1 MRLLEYQSK
10 ALLKGFGLNFT
21 APTAV
26 DSVEAA
32 ISAFEALKGPAVLKA
47 QVPFGGR
54 GKAGGIK
61 FVNTAEEARLK
72 AGELLGMKLRG
83 TLVKKITV
91 EPRISPVQ
99 EFYVGITWDTSAK
112 LPVLIVSASGGLDV
126 EQSDSQNLA
135 RRRFDPRL
143 GLMPFE
149 GRQLAGQIG
158 LTGKTLVELGNVLA
172 RLTRAFLDIDGI
184 TVEINPLVLTEEGS
198 LLGLDARIE
207 IDEEAEYRQKTLLEP
222 LGPVETTVAGRQL
235 TEIER
240 KAKIIDSMDHR
251 GVAGRVVEFDGNLAL
266 LIGGGGASLTVFDAV
281 RRYGGKPANYCE
293 IGGNP
298 TEEKIAALTELI
310 LSKPGVEKLAVVM
323 NVVNNTCADVIARG
337 VVQGITAKGADPAE
351 TIVVFRI
358 PGSWEDEAVELL
370 AKVGVKALGREF
382 SLDMCAQMA
391 VERMIAHAN

>member
-1 MRLLEYQSK
+1 MKLLEYQSK

-21 APTAV
+21 APTVV

-32 ISAFEALKGPAVLKA
+32 VRSVEALKGPAVLKA

-61 FVNTAEEARLK
+61 FVNTADEARIG
-72 AGELLGMKLRG
+72 ADELLGMNLRG
-83 TLVKKITV
+83 TLVKEITV
-91 EPRISPVQ
+91 EPCISTVQ

-112 LPVLIVSASGGLDV
+112 LPIAIVSATGGLDV
-126 EQSDSQNLA
+126 EQSGGQNLA
-135 RRRFDPRL
+135 RKRFDPRL

-158 LTGKTLVELGNVLA
+158 LTGKTLVGLGNILA
-172 RLTRAFLDIDGI
+172 KLARAFLAIDGI
-184 TVEINPLVLTEEGS
+184 TVEINPLVLTEDGS

-207 IDEEAEYRQKTLLEP
+207 IDEDAENRQKTLLEP
-222 LGPVETTVAGRQL
+222 LGPVEPTVAGRQP

-266 LIGGGGASLTVFDAV
+266 LIGGGGASLTVFDAI

-310 LSKPGVEKLAVVM
+310 LSKAGVEKLAVIM
-323 NVVNNTCADVIARG
+323 NVVNNTRADVIARG

-382 SLDMCAQMA
+382 SLDQCARIA
-391 VERMIAHAN
+391 VESMSDYVT

>member
-32 ISAFEALKGPAVLKA
+32 VSAVEALKGPAVLKA

-61 FVNTAEEARLK
+61 FADNADQARIM
-72 AGELLGMKLRG
+72 ADELLGMNLRG
-83 TLVKKITV
+83 TIVKEIMV
-91 EPRISPVQ
+91 EPRISTVQ

-112 LPVLIVSASGGLDV
+112 LPVAIVSADGGLEV
-126 EQSDSQNLA
+126 EQSGEKNLA
-135 RRRFDPRL
+135 RKRFDPRL

-158 LTGKTLVELGNVLA
+158 LTGKVLVGLGNVLA
-172 RLTRAFLDIDGI
+172 KLAKAFLAIDGI
-184 TVEINPLVLTEEGS
+184 TVEINPLALTEEGS

-207 IDEEAEYRQKTLLEP
+207 IDEDAEKRQKALLEP
-222 LGPVETTVAGRQL
+222 LGLVESTVAGREP

-240 KAKIIDSMDHR
+240 KAKIIDSRDHR

-266 LIGGGGASLTVFDAV
+266 LIGGGGASLTVFDAI

-310 LSKPGVEKLAVVM
+310 LSKSGVEKLAVVM
-323 NVVNNTCADVIARG
+323 NVVNNTRADVIARG
-337 VVQGITAKGADPAE
+337 VVQGITAKGKDPAE
-351 TIVVFRI
+351 TIVVFRV

-370 AKVGVKALGREF
+370 AKAGVKALGREF
-382 SLDMCAQMA
+382 SLDQCARIA
-391 VERMIAHAN
+391 VESG

>member
-10 ALLKGFGLNFT
+10 ALLASFGLKLT
-21 APTAV
+21 APTVVESA
-26 DSVEAA
+26 EAA
-32 ISAFEALKGPAVLKA
+32 VRAFEALKGTAVLKA

-61 FVNTAEEARLK
+61 FVESADQARIM
-72 AGELLGMKLRG
+72 ADELLGMDLRG
-83 TLVKKITV
+83 ALVKEITV
-91 EPRISPVQ
+91 EPRVSAAQ

-112 LPVLIVSASGGLDV
+112 LPVAIVSATGGLDV
-126 EQSDSQNLA
+126 EQSDGRNLA
-135 RRRFDPRL
+135 RKKFDPRL

-158 LTGKTLVELGNVLA
+158 LTGKTLVGLGNVLA
-172 RLTRAFLDIDGI
+172 TLARAFLAIDGL

-198 LLGLDARIE
+198 LLGLDARVE
-207 IDEEAEYRQKTLLEP
+207 IDEDAENRQKARLEALGSLEP
-222 LGPVETTVAGRQL
+222 TVAGREP

-240 KAKIIDSMDHR
+240 KARIIDNMDHR

-266 LIGGGGASLTVFDAV
+266 LIGGGGASLTVFDAI

-323 NVVNNTCADVIARG
+323 NVVNNTRADVIARG
-337 VVQGITAKGADPAE
+337 VLQGITAKGADPAE

-358 PGSWEDEAVELL
+358 PGSWENEAVALL
-370 AKVGVKALGREF
+370 ADAGVKALGREF
-382 SLDMCAQMA
+382 SLDQCARIA
-391 VERMIAHAN
+391 VESMGVYVT